1 VEEEREQRADL
12 IREAREKER
21 ARENARRNPR
31 TRDVESFRDGA
42 REQQQR
48 AHHKE
53 LLSDIKPIKTKVPM
67 SISTK
72 LRIARPEGETP
83 DLCRP
88 IDVDRDFDS
97 LTLGMASPSTAV
109 KQTLD
114 DLPWNPPETSTP
126 LAYSASQG
134 W

>member
-1 VEEEREQRADL
+1 MEEEREKRADL

-21 ARENARRNPR
+21 GRENARRNPR
-31 TRDVESFRDGA
+31 TRDVARFQDGA
-42 REQQQR
+42 REEQQR
-48 AHHKE
+48 AHHRE
-53 LLSDIKPIKTKVPM
+53 LLGDIKPIKTKVPM

-72 LRIARPEGETP
+72 LRIAKTEGETP

-88 IDVDRDFDS
+88 SDVDRV

-114 DLPWNPPETSTP
+114 DLPWNPPETTTP
-126 LAYSASQG
+126 LAYKASQG